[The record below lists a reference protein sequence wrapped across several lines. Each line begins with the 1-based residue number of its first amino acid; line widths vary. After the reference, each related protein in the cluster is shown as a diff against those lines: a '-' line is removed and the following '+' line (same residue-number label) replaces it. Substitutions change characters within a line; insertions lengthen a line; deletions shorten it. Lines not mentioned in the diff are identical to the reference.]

1 MNDYYVYGIY
11 INSIIIYV
19 GKGKGNRKDHHLKN
33 FLTSNTAVSKVL
45 KDKFTNALKNNHPI
59 DVKILKNNIT
69 ENNALL
75 YESNLIKKIGKKIN
89 DTGTLCNVTDGGNQ
103 PPNLKQIYSKD
114 EFNSIKQKQRQTRK
128 INYAKKINEYKP
140 LIDKMLNEGYMLK
153 EIAEY
158 FGKSTVTI
166 RHWIKELGIKMNY
179 EGKNKKI
186 KDHLAKHR
194 KVNNSK
200 PNKNAKQY
208 TIKEPDGTI
217 TTTRLLKTYC
227 KNKQIDYSNLRATF
241 KRGGK
246 HKGYSIINQLEPEDL
261 L

>member
-1 MNDYYVYGIY
+1 MNHYYVYGIY

-19 GKGKGNRKDHHLKN
+19 GKGKGNRKDHHLRN
-33 FLTSNTAVSKVL
+33 FLTTNTAVSKVL
-45 KDKFTNALKNNHPI
+45 KDKFTNALKNNHPL
-59 DVKILKNNIT
+59 DVKILKNDLS
-69 ENNALL
+69 ENEALL
-75 YESNLIKKIGKKIN
+75 YEQTLIQKYGKKIN
-89 DTGTLCNVTDGGNQ
+89 GTGTLCNVTDGGNQ

-114 EFNSIKQKQRQTRK
+114 EFNLLIEKQKQIIK
-128 INYAKKINEYKP
+128 KNYTKKINEYKP
-140 LIDKMLNEGYMLK
+140 LIEKMLNEGVMLK
-153 EIAEY
+153 QIAEHI
-158 FGKSTVTI
+158 GKSPSTI
-166 RHWIKELGIKMNY
+166 RKWIRELGIKMNY

-186 KDHLAKHR
+186 KDHLSKHR
-194 KVNNSK
+194 KINNAK

-208 TIKEPDGTI
+208 TVKEPDGTI
-217 TTTRLLKTYC
+217 ITTRLLKTYC